1 MLSYIKQLAS
11 TYASLLFIM
20 NPFGS
25 LPIYLEIAEKLHP
38 WERRRLANTV
48 ALFVLSLLLVF
59 TFAGELVLKLYK
71 IDIDEFR
78 FAGGLILLAIGVMR
92 LTGEPMTQ
100 TIDPRDAALVPLSM
114 PLLVGPA
121 TITYIIVLT
130 HTMSYMVLIPAIIVA
145 VATVWVLLEL
155 GELLLR
161 MVGRSTMRLL
171 TRLTALFVAGIGA
184 GMLHDALLAWGIAK
198 R

>member
-1 MLSYIKQLAS
+1 MMNYIEHLAS

-20 NPFGS
+20 NPFGA

-59 TFAGELVLKLYK
+59 TFAGELILELYK
-71 IDIDEFR
+71 INIDEFR

-100 TIDPRDAALVPLSM
+100 TVDPRDAALVPLSM

-121 TITYIIVLT
+121 TITYIIVLA
-130 HTMSYMVLIPAIIVA
+130 HTIPYVVLIPAIIAV
-145 VATVWVLLEL
+145 VATVWILLEL

-161 MVGRSTMRLL
+161 VAGRSTMRLL

-184 GMLHDALLAWGIAK
+184 GMLHDALLA
-198 R
+198 

>member
-1 MLSYIKQLAS
+1 MMNYIEHLAS

-20 NPFGS
+20 NPFGA

-59 TFAGELVLKLYK
+59 TFAGELILELYK
-71 IDIDEFR
+71 INIDEFR

-100 TIDPRDAALVPLSM
+100 TVDPRDAALVPLSM

-121 TITYIIVLT
+121 TITYIIVLA
-130 HTMSYMVLIPAIIVA
+130 HTIPYVVLIPAIIAV
-145 VATVWVLLEL
+145 VATVWIPLEL

-161 MVGRSTMRLL
+161 VAGRSTMRLL

-184 GMLHDALLAWGIAK
+184 GMLHDALLAWG
-198 R
+198 